1 MKNLLVTVCIVFFA
15 VSIIQ
20 AQETVEIKGKK
31 QKQEKLLVKIKDDA
45 NPDIYV
51 DGKKFDFPL
60 ELLDADKIESISVI
74 KDEQAIKE
82 YSAPNG
88 VVLIT
93 TKKEMEFDNS
103 KIKIRATGSMDGEK
117 APMIIIDGEVAG
129 KEALEK
135 LSPDDVESISVVK
148 DEQAMEKYNAP
159 NGVVIVTTK
168 KGEKG
173 KSK

>member
-1 MKNLLVTVCIVFFA
+1 MKKLLLTACAVFLV

-20 AQETVEIKGKK
+20 AQETEEIKGNN
-31 QKQEKLLVKIKDDA
+31 QKQEKLFVKVKDDA
-45 NPDIYV
+45 KPDIYV

-60 ELLDADKIESISVI
+60 DLLDPKKIESLSVI

-88 VVLIT
+88 VLLIK
-93 TKKEMEFDNS
+93 TKKKIESNNS
-103 KIKIRATGSMDGEK
+103 KIKIRGTKSMVSEK
-117 APMIIIDGEVAG
+117 APMIIIDGEVIPD
-129 KEALEK
+129 KEILEK
-135 LSPDDVESISVVK
+135 LSPDDVESIKIVK

-168 KGEKG
+168 KGK
-173 KSK
+173 KRKK